1 MTKDPINVWSYL
13 EQYSEEEDEII
24 QIVKDVFRSGKLIL
38 GENVSMFEKE
48 FSSYV
53 ESKYGVGVGNGTD
66 AIELALKATG
76 IKDGDEVITVSNTAV
91 PTVSA
96 IVATGGKPV
105 FCDIDEETY
114 NISIKNVQE
123 MITKKTKAIVCVHL
137 YGHPAEITELKKI
150 CNKEDIILIE
160 DCAQSHGAKIDNKTC
175 GSFGDISAFSFYPTK
190 ILGTLGD
197 GGMCVTSDDA
207 YYKKLKMLRF
217 YGMEDQYFSLI
228 DGVNSRLDEV
238 HAAILRYKLKNI
250 NNEINRRR
258 EIAKIYNE
266 GLVDTD
272 LVLPIEKENSFHA
285 YYLYVVRHP
294 KRDKILEDLKEMNIN
309 LNISYPWPIHTMPP
323 FENYKKGSMTKTES
337 VAKEIFSLPM
347 YPALTDNKVEQ
358 VIESLK
364 KTLSLN

>member
-1 MTKDPINVWSYL
+1 LTNDPINVWSYL
-13 EQYSEEEDEII
+13 EQYSEEENEII
-24 QIVKDVFRSGKLIL
+24 EIVKEVFRSGKLIL

-48 FSSYV
+48 FSSFV
-53 ESKYGVGVGNGTD
+53 ETKYGVGVGNGTD
-66 AIELALKATG
+66 AIELALKAAG
-76 IKDGDEVITVSNTAV
+76 INDGDEVITVSNTAV

-96 IVATGGKPV
+96 IVETGGEPV

-114 NISIKNVQE
+114 NISIKSVQE
-123 MITKKTKAIVCVHL
+123 MISKKTKAIVCVHL
-137 YGHPAEITELKKI
+137 YGHPAEVTELKKI
-150 CNKEDIILIE
+150 CNKKNIILIE
-160 DCAQSHGAKIDNKTC
+160 DCAQSHGAKIENKTC

-190 ILGTLGD
+190 ILGTFGD
-197 GGMCVTSDDA
+197 GGMCVTSDSMF
-207 YYKKLKMLRF
+207 YKKLKMLRF

-272 LVLPIEKENSFHA
+272 LVLPIEKKNSFHA

-294 KRDKILEDLKEMNIN
+294 KRDKILEDLKKLNIN

-323 FENYKKGSMTKTES
+323 FEKYKKGSMSKTELAS
-337 VAKEIFSLPM
+337 KEIFSLPM
-347 YPALTDNKVEQ
+347 YPGLTDNKVHQ

-364 KTLSLN
+364 KILGSN